1 MILAINTSTLQFSLA
16 LLSENGAIVAEHLMS
31 EGKGHFGNLMP
42 TVHFLLNS
50 SGREIREVSCISVA
64 TGPGSF
70 TGLRIGLSL
79 AKGLCHAL
87 RVPMVGISSLEAM
100 AIQVPYADVPVVS
113 ILHSRKG
120 EVFAARFIW
129 DDDRNLKR
137 VGEDTW
143 VRFNDFPLLF
153 QGPSV
158 FVGNDYPTQGT
169 LLKDLLRERALL
181 APVHCWRLRASSV
194 GSLALE
200 RFLQGD
206 LDDPFTLNPFYLR
219 PPDIRH
225 NAFAG
230 I

>member
-1 MILAINTSTLQFSLA
+1 MLLAINTSTLQFSLA
-16 LLSENGAIVAEHLMS
+16 LLSQSGAVIAEHLMS

-42 TVHFLLNS
+42 TLHFLLNS

-87 RVPMVGISSLEAM
+87 RVPMIGISSLEAM
-100 AIQVPYADVPVVS
+100 AVQVPYADVPIIP

-120 EVFAARFIW
+120 EVFTARFLW
-129 DDDRNLKR
+129 DDVRDLKR
-137 VGEDTW
+137 IGEDTW

-158 FVGNDYPTQGT
+158 FVGNDYPIQGA
-169 LLKDLLRERALL
+169 LLKDLLRERVML
-181 APVHCWRLRASSV
+181 APIHCWRLRASSV
-194 GSLALE
+194 GSLALV

-206 LDDPFTLNPFYLR
+206 LDDPYTLNPVYLR
-219 PPDIRH
+219 PPDIRP
-225 NAFAG
+225 NPFAG